1 MVDRAPSMRLV
12 GKNTIITGAAS
23 GIGRETAIRF
33 AEEGAA
39 VVCADLNGVG
49 SQAVAHEIAEQ
60 GGTAFPVRVD
70 VTDGDDISRLIK
82 ESVLA
87 CGKIDVLVNNAGVTI
102 LGGVAELTEADWQ
115 QEIDTNLGSVYRM
128 SRAIWSHFVATG
140 GGAILSTASIAG
152 VLAAP
157 QDAAYVA
164 SKAGLIMLTRCMAID
179 GARDKIR
186 ANCICPGFIDTP
198 MFDGFLANQPDPEA
212 ARAKATGRTPL
223 GRLGTPRDIANG
235 FVYLASDDATWITG
249 TALIIDGGVTSG
261 LPL

>member
-1 MVDRAPSMRLV
+1 MRLA
-12 GKNTIITGAAS
+12 GKNTIVTGAAS

-39 VVCADLNGVG
+39 VVCADLDGDG
-49 SQAVAHEIAEQ
+49 SRAIAHAIAEQ

-70 VTDGDDISRLIK
+70 VTDGGDVTRLIE

-102 LGGVAELTEADWQ
+102 LGGVAELSEAAWQ

-128 SRAIWSHFVATG
+128 SKAIWPHLVATG

-164 SKAGLIMLTRCMAID
+164 SKAGVIMLTRCMALEH
-179 GARDKIR
+179 
-186 ANCICPGFIDTP
+186 F
-198 MFDGFLANQPDPEA
+198 Q
-212 ARAKATGRTPL
+212 RTQS
-223 GRLGTPRDIANG
+223 RN
-235 FVYLASDDATWITG
+235 
-249 TALIIDGGVTSG
+249 SG
-261 LPL
+261 IPI

>member
-1 MVDRAPSMRLV
+1 MRLV
-12 GKNTIITGAAS
+12 GKNTIVTGAAS

-39 VVCADLNGVG
+39 VICADLDDDGNR
-49 SQAVAHEIAEQ
+49 AVAHGIAEQ

-70 VTDGDDISRLIK
+70 VTDGSDVTRLIN
-82 ESVLA
+82 ESVLV

-102 LGGVAELTEADWQ
+102 VGGIAELSEAAWR
-115 QEIDTNLGSVYRM
+115 QEIETNLGSVYRM
-128 SRAIWSHFVATG
+128 SKAIWPHFVSTG
-140 GGAILSTASIAG
+140 GGAILNTASIAG

-164 SKAGLIMLTRCMAID
+164 SKAGLIMLTRCMALD
-179 GARDKIR
+179 GAPDKIR

-212 ARAKATGRTPL
+212 ARAKARDRTPL

-235 FVYLASDDATWITG
+235 FVYLASDDAMWITG